1 MRFVVSSKVRARF
14 SISVPTAILVVL
26 SLTWVVSATVPLN
39 EISTDPFTNDTSQH
53 KTEVEPDVFA
63 AGSTV
68 VGTFQAGRFFDGG
81 ASDIGFATS
90 VNNGGSWT
98 NRFLSGITKF
108 QGGGPYDRV
117 SDPSVAFD
125 AKHKVWLISSLALME
140 APGGGT
146 NGDAILVS
154 RSTDGG
160 LTWGDPVTVA
170 VETSGSNLDKDWTTC
185 DNTPSSPFYGNCYTE
200 YDDNSNGNRIHMSTS
215 ADGGFTWIEA
225 TTPSAGAIGGQP
237 VAQPNGTVIVPIDDA
252 FMTAVESF
260 VSADGG
266 VTYSGPFPI
275 ATIQD
280 HAVAGGLRTSPLPS
294 AEIDG
299 AGKVYVV
306 WQDCSFRSG
315 CKSNDIVMSTSTN
328 GTTWT
333 PVTRIPIDSVTSTID
348 HFIPG
353 LAVDKQTSGNTAHL
367 GLTYYFYPQA
377 GCGSGTL
384 PPCRLNVGFISS
396 ASGGSNWSR
405 STKLAGPMT
414 LTWLP
419 NTTEG
424 RMVGDYI
431 ATAFGARSVSH
442 PLFALANAPTG
453 GKDCQTA
460 TPGCEEATYTPTTGL
475 RVVSSA
481 APTGFVLNSTG
492 EGPVPNATSDHA
504 TPQAPPTAR

>member
-39 EISTDPFTNDTSQH
+39 EISTDLFTNDTSQH

-98 NRFLSGITKF
+98 NGFLLGITKF

-170 VETSGSNLDKDWTTC
+170 VATGGSNLDKDWTTC
-185 DNTPSSPFYGNCYTE
+185 DNTHSSPFYGNCYTE
-200 YDDNSNGNRIHMSTS
+200 YDDNSNGNRIYMSTS

-225 TTPSAGAIGGQP
+225 TMPSAGAIGGQP
-237 VAQPNGTVIVPIDDA
+237 VAQPNGSVIVPIDDA
-252 FMTAVESF
+252 FITAVESF

-266 VTYSGPFPI
+266 MTYSGPFPI

-294 AEIDG
+294 AG
-299 AGKVYVV
+299 
-306 WQDCSFRSG
+306 
-315 CKSNDIVMSTSTN
+315 
-328 GTTWT
+328 
-333 PVTRIPIDSVTSTID
+333 
-348 HFIPG
+348 
-353 LAVDKQTSGNTAHL
+353 
-367 GLTYYFYPQA
+367 
-377 GCGSGTL
+377 
-384 PPCRLNVGFISS
+384 
-396 ASGGSNWSR
+396 
-405 STKLAGPMT
+405 
-414 LTWLP
+414 
-419 NTTEG
+419 
-424 RMVGDYI
+424 
-431 ATAFGARSVSH
+431 
-442 PLFALANAPTG
+442 
-453 GKDCQTA
+453 
-460 TPGCEEATYTPTTGL
+460 
-475 RVVSSA
+475 
-481 APTGFVLNSTG
+481 
-492 EGPVPNATSDHA
+492 
-504 TPQAPPTAR
+504 